1 MFASVLAAVKLI
13 ILEGGRAAALHL
25 HHHHAKLRVLE
36 LELGSVLGVDK
47 VARRHNL
54 AVAANRSEAVLGL
67 RLGLGLDLNPRLA
80 IAGRVLRALVLEHN
94 PVPGIVIHNAS
105 LAIRVGDAVLES
117 AIGRVVEPLVEV
129 DVGAV
134 VVLAIGALLS
144 YEVDAAHITEVEGL
158 KDTSNA
164 VLRDVSKHTRDVEA
178 QIVVD
183 RRRHLC
189 KDLLGY

>member
-1 MFASVLAAVKLI
+1 MLAAVKLI
-13 ILEGGRAAALHL
+13 ILEGGRAVALHL

-54 AVAANRSEAVLGL
+54 AVAANRSEAILGL
-67 RLGLGLDLNPRLA
+67 RLGLGLNLNPRLA
-80 IAGRVLRALVLEHN
+80 ITGDLFLAHVLKNN
-94 PVPGIVIHNAS
+94 PVPGVVIHDAS
-105 LAIRVGDAVLES
+105 LASRVNYAVLKG
-117 AIGRVVEPLVEV
+117 AIGRVVKPLGEV
-129 DVGAV
+129 DIGAV

-144 YEVDAAHITEVEGL
+144 YKVDATHITEIEGL

-164 VLRDVSKHTRDVEA
+164 VLRDVGKHTRDVEA
-178 QIVVD
+178 QIVID